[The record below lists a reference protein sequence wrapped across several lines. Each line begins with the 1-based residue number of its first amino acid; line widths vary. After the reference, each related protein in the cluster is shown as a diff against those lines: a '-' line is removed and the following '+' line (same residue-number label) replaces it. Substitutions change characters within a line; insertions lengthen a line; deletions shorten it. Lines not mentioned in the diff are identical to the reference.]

1 MNNEA
6 MMNRAK
12 QLVVDYFNAHVD
24 VTDGKKLT
32 MEDVF
37 IVWFSKT
44 LQNWKA
50 LVSTAVSDGDKGE
63 TYLDAYKK
71 CDNQCI
77 VD

>member
-6 MMNRAK
+6 MMTRAK

-37 IVWFSKT
+37 VYRVTEIEAREARARQS
-44 LQNWKA
+44 A
-50 LVSTAVSDGDKGE
+50 ASAE
-63 TYLDAYKK
+63 AAA
-71 CDNQCI
+71 
-77 VD
+77 

>member
-32 MEDVF
+32 M
-37 IVWFSKT
+37 
-44 LQNWKA
+44 
-50 LVSTAVSDGDKGE
+50 
-63 TYLDAYKK
+63 
-71 CDNQCI
+71 
-77 VD
+77 